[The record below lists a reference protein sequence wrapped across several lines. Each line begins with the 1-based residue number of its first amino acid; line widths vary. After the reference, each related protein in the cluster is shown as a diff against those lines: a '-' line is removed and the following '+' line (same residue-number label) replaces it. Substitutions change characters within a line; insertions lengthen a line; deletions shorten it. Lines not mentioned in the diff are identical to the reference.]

1 MSISPSRGAAGRVT
15 IGRIV
20 GAHGIR
26 GVLRIVPLTD
36 YPERF
41 FGMDRMY
48 IERPGGTENPH
59 RPGSPNKVLEV
70 KSMEPHAAKGQL
82 LVTAAG
88 VTDRDAAEALSG
100 YLVTVA
106 PDERVQLP
114 EGEYWIDS
122 LIGLDVRDDVSGELL
137 GKVED
142 VISTGGNDVYQLRVP
157 SGEVKMIPAI
167 GQVVREIDLDGGVMI
182 ITVIEGLLD

>member
-1 MSISPSRGAAGRVT
+1 
-15 IGRIV
+15 
-20 GAHGIR
+20 
-26 GVLRIVPLTD
+26 VLRIVPLTD

-41 FGMDRMY
+41 SGMDRMY
-48 IERPGGTENPH
+48 IERPG
-59 RPGSPNKVLEV
+59 SPNKVLDVE
-70 KSMEPHAAKGQL
+70 SIEPHAGKGQL
-82 LVTAAG
+82 LLTAAG
-88 VTDRDAAEALSG
+88 ITDRDAAEALSG

-106 PDERVQLP
+106 PDERVELP

-142 VISTGGNDVYQLRVP
+142 VISTGGNDVYQVRVP